1 MTIFEYV
8 AAKHLESGESILF
21 NGPWDVRFLDNY
33 WMYVLYPPFNYLPV
47 MFCAT
52 KGGFEMNNL
61 LKRSNRFD
69 ECCKEQFCKNTMVET
84 AHGYFNMEVG
94 CNFKTLLIVLT
105 VKFNF

>member
-33 WMYVLYPPFNYLPV
+33 WMYFLYPPFNYLPV

-61 LKRSNRFD
+61 MKRDSRF
-69 ECCKEQFCKNTMVET
+69 EQCAGKNTLVET

-105 VKFNF
+105 VKFF